1 MGELLGGR
9 LTSTRPAC
17 TSDGL
22 VLLPAGQEIRVYQAH
37 NAQLLRRLQG
47 HQGLVTT
54 VLTDPNNSK
63 QVCLLNL
70 APICLHAFVC
80 LLLMCDLLFKLRLRC
95 AGLLC
100 LS

>member
-37 NAQLLRRLQG
+37 NARLLRRLQG